1 MTNGA
6 CLFVVAERELWR
18 LGPACTCSPEM
29 ALVPGMVSELDIK
42 VAHLRVGSEKHIVI
56 CLGNNIHKIK
66 KQTIKTFN
74 YLIIK

>member
-42 VAHLRVGSEKHIVI
+42 VAHLRVGSEKILLFILVI
-56 CLGNNIHKIK
+56 IYIKLKNN
-66 KQTIKTFN
+66 N
-74 YLIIK
+74 